1 MSVSGVSTAS
11 NGCIS
16 GILDESQEKMHLEI
30 PKRKDNDEW
39 ENFSNLHLSSA
50 RQYLSK
56 SVMNLTLS
64 LYSSSSLSRSE
75 STCSLASSIA
85 SGSSVTALD
94 IRSLTNNYQKMLR
107 QATKKIQK
115 LNQDVLKLERDK
127 EKLLET
133 NVELALQTK
142 KLLQER
148 KEWEKDEKVC
158 FLILLL
164 YHLGL

>member
-1 MSVSGVSTAS
+1 
-11 NGCIS
+11 
-16 GILDESQEKMHLEI
+16 
-30 PKRKDNDEW
+30 
-39 ENFSNLHLSSA
+39 
-50 RQYLSK
+50 
-56 SVMNLTLS
+56 
-64 LYSSSSLSRSE
+64 
-75 STCSLASSIA
+75 
-85 SGSSVTALD
+85 
-94 IRSLTNNYQKMLR
+94 MLR

-148 KEWEKDEKVC
+148 KEWEKDKKVC

-164 YHLGL
+164 YYQGL

>member
-1 MSVSGVSTAS
+1 
-11 NGCIS
+11 
-16 GILDESQEKMHLEI
+16 
-30 PKRKDNDEW
+30 
-39 ENFSNLHLSSA
+39 
-50 RQYLSK
+50 
-56 SVMNLTLS
+56 
-64 LYSSSSLSRSE
+64 
-75 STCSLASSIA
+75 
-85 SGSSVTALD
+85 
-94 IRSLTNNYQKMLR
+94 MLR

-158 FLILLL
+158 F
-164 YHLGL
+164 